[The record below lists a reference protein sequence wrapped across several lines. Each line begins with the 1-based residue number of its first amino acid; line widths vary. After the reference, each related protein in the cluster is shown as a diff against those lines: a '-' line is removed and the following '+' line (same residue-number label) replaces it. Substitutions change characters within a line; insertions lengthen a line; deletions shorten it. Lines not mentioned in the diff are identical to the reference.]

1 MDQQLI
7 ICLIVFFITVI
18 FYVINRLPLWLTA
31 MISLGLLYVTGCLD
45 EETALGGFSDTNTIM
60 MAGMFLMAA
69 GFQRTSVISKLC
81 DSALRMSK
89 GSFTKVFAIYMILTV
104 ILTNLISSPN
114 ATYSIIC
121 PLLAELCDKTGTS
134 RSKVMF
140 PALAVTVGCF
150 GLLPFASA
158 VAQATQANGFLET
171 YGFEM
176 TMSHLDFFKGKL
188 PMLILL
194 PLWAI
199 FIGPKVTP
207 QTPVAEIMSADRKKT
222 EKVKLTKFQDIAA
235 VTIFFADLVVL
246 VFSRQ
251 LNVET
256 WFVAFVGG
264 ILMVLSGALDRK
276 NALKSIPWD
285 MIVLFV
291 GSLGLGNALTNTGA
305 GQIVGDLLANAVGGV
320 TNSYVLGALFF
331 IVPFTVT
338 QFMQNRAVNLIFTPI
353 CLMTCKALGG
363 TDPTGLVL
371 LVTAGSLTS
380 FLTPMAT
387 GAVSICMA
395 EGGYDVKSLLTSGW
409 SIALI
414 ATIAY
419 VSYTMTV
426 YPVF

>member
-1 MDQQLI
+1 MVCCICGRHFDGFKRSLRPQKCAEKYSLGYDCI
-7 ICLIVFFITVI
+7 ICWI
-18 FYVINRLPLWLTA
+18 FGI
-31 MISLGLLYVTGCLD
+31 GKC
-45 EETALGGFSDTNTIM
+45 SD
-60 MAGMFLMAA
+60 
-69 GFQRTSVISKLC
+69 K
-81 DSALRMSK
+81 
-89 GSFTKVFAIYMILTV
+89 Y
-104 ILTNLISSPN
+104 
-114 ATYSIIC
+114 
-121 PLLAELCDKTGTS
+121 
-134 RSKVMF
+134 
-140 PALAVTVGCF
+140 
-150 GLLPFASA
+150 
-158 VAQATQANGFLET
+158 
-171 YGFEM
+171 
-176 TMSHLDFFKGKL
+176 
-188 PMLILL
+188 
-194 PLWAI
+194 
-199 FIGPKVTP
+199 
-207 QTPVAEIMSADRKKT
+207 
-222 EKVKLTKFQDIAA
+222 
-235 VTIFFADLVVL
+235 
-246 VFSRQ
+246 
-251 LNVET
+251 
-256 WFVAFVGG
+256 
-264 ILMVLSGALDRK
+264 
-276 NALKSIPWD
+276 
-285 MIVLFV
+285 
-291 GSLGLGNALTNTGA
+291 GA